1 MGISLENIRKDVRM
15 HKETDRQ
22 MSSVWILVY
31 ILPIIVAVIAFGYLA
46 SSMLSYIAEI
56 IQAGYPDTYPYY
68 APTPEMSTFM
78 TATTATIVIGYV
90 VNLVLI
96 YLLVDRRNK
105 HFKRQKFLCEDLISA
120 IHRMEKSS
128 DETDSGLSSIERTV
142 KEAGVEETNKDAVLF
157 ALLAGVVPF
166 LALYVY
172 YFLMKDFY
180 RHEKRE
186 NWFWRDL
193 SMTLDKL
200 GVNFSV
206 PRRTENMPDRSF
218 ALYFIL
224 SIITANL
231 FGVYWLYVLLKD
243 PNEHF
248 KYHIEVER
256 ELLNALETVAD

>member
-1 MGISLENIRKDVRM
+1 M

-22 MSSVWILVY
+22 MSSLWILVY
-31 ILPIIVAVIAFGYLA
+31 ILPIIVAVVAFGYFV
-46 SSMLSYIAEI
+46 SSMVNYINELIQAGI
-56 IQAGYPDTYPYY
+56 IQAGPPYTYPTYE
-68 APTPEMSTFM
+68 ATAELSTLM
-78 TATTATIVIGYV
+78 TATTATIIIGYI

-96 YLLVDRRNK
+96 YLLINRRNG
-105 HFKRQKFLCEDLISA
+105 HFKRQRFLCEDIISA
-120 IHRMEKSS
+120 IQHMEKNS
-128 DETDSGLSSIERTV
+128 ETDSGLSSIERTV
-142 KEAGVEETNKDAVLF
+142 KEAGVEETNKDAMLF
-157 ALLAGVVPF
+157 ALLAGFVPF
-166 LALYVY
+166 VGLYVY

-180 RHEKRE
+180 KHEKRE

-193 SMTLDKL
+193 SMSLEKL

-206 PRRTENMPDRSF
+206 PRRTEAMPDRSF

-231 FGVYWLYVLLKD
+231 FGVYWMYVLLKD

-256 ELLNALETVAD
+256 ELLNVLETVAD